1 MEKISK
7 HISYKEGTRSIT
19 ALRKGINNIPN
30 DYELAN
36 MEAIAA
42 NIFEPLRKWVGG
54 PIKINSFFRCKEL
67 NTAIGGSSNS
77 QHCQG
82 RAIDIDDTY
91 GYKTNAEMF
100 EYIRTNLNFDQIIWE
115 FGTDTN
121 PEWVHVSYV
130 SEEQN
135 RKRCLKASRE
145 NEKTVYSI
153 I

>member
-36 MEAIAA
+36 METIAA

-54 PIKINSFFRCKEL
+54 PIKINSFFRCEEL

-91 GYKTNAEMF
+91 GHKTNAEMF

-145 NEKTVYSI
+145 NGKTVYSI